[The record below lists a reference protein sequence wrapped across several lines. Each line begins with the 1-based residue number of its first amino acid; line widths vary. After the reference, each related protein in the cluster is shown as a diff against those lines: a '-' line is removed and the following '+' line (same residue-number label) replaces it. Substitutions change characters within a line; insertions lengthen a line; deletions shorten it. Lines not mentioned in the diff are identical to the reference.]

1 MADEHDTTIVSS
13 RDTTTARCDPASF
26 QLQQRGIGHGT
37 TTFRPSC
44 EFGHVLMVPPV
55 DCGSSPASS
64 PRPHPLSLPDLS
76 GGGAPLRSRG
86 DPADQDSR
94 RQRQADH

>member
-64 PRPHPLSLPDLS
+64 PTPHPLSLPDLS
-76 GGGAPLRSRG
+76 GGGAPLPSRG
-86 DPADQDSR
+86 DPADQEAR